1 MLNKCA
7 NPACPREFL
16 SLRNGE
22 LFEIETECMSIPSR
36 ETEDKARERRRHVEF
51 YWLCDVCSGSFVL
64 RTEGGQVTAAA
75 VERATSAPEGPP
87 IVTRASAEKSAG
99 VTRILIRPSVLVWRD
114 KVGKKRGSEFSD
126 A

>member
-16 SLRNGE
+16 SLRKGE

-36 ETEDKARERRRHVEF
+36 KTEGDSCDRKRHVEF
-51 YWLCDVCSGSFVL
+51 YWLCDACAGSFVL

-75 VERATSAPEGPP
+75 VGSTMSAPEGAPFA
-87 IVTRASAEKSAG
+87 TRARPEKGAG
-99 VTRILIRPSVLVWRD
+99 LTRILIRPSVLMRRD
-114 KVGKKRGSEFSD
+114 KVGPRETT
-126 A
+126 